1 METFKRLLTYSKPYT
16 WRIIISAIASLVV
29 GGMDSGFAYLAGPA
43 LKQIFSDNNR
53 LLLQLLPMAIIAIF
67 LLRGLSRYV
76 NEYFIRTAGQLA
88 IQDIRN
94 EIYRKNMALSIGY
107 FASNQTGSLMSRVL
121 NDVTMMQEGVA
132 NVITSFFRDGFGA
145 LSLLGL
151 IFYLNWKL
159 ALIAFLVI
167 PASVV
172 PAQKIG
178 RRIKKASQESQGRMG
193 ELTSILQ
200 ESFSGIK
207 VIKAFALE
215 PREVAKFAAANLGF
229 YRFMRKGIKYEG
241 VSVPIM
247 ELLTSLG
254 IAGVLWFGGYQVI
267 SGAMKPEALLS
278 FIAAM
283 VLLFNPIKKLSGT
296 FNTLQRSLGAA
307 ERVFASI
314 DELPEIVDPALP
326 VTLEQARGDVQ
337 FRDVWFTYGDQEEW
351 VLSGIDIEARRG
363 EIVALV
369 GPSGGGKTTL
379 VSLIT
384 RFYDVSRGT
393 VLLDGNDIR
402 TLRLQDLLG
411 NVALVDQ
418 ETILFNDTIA
428 NNIRYGRPDAT
439 DASVE
444 AAARAA
450 FAHDFIMEMPE
461 GYATGIGDR
470 GVRLSG
476 GQRQRLCIARAI
488 LKDAPV
494 LILDEATSALDTESE
509 QMVQQALNNLMRN
522 RTTFVIAHRL
532 STVLHADRIVVLEG
546 GRIVESGSHS
556 QLLALDGTYRRLYD
570 MQFQES

>member
-1 METFKRLLTYSKPYT
+1 METFKRLLTYSRPYT

-29 GGMDSGFAYLAGPA
+29 GGMDSGFAYLAGPM

-53 LLLQLLPMAIIAIF
+53 LLLQLLPIAIIAIF
-67 LLRGLSRYV
+67 LVRGLARYV

-94 EIYRKNMALSIGY
+94 EIYRSNMGLSIGF
-107 FASNQTGSLMSRVL
+107 FARQQTGNLMSRVL

-132 NVITSFFRDGFGA
+132 NVITSLFRDGFGA
-145 LSLLGL
+145 ISLLVL

-159 ALIAFLVI
+159 AIIAFLVI

-172 PAQKIG
+172 PARKIG
-178 RRIKKASQESQGRMG
+178 KRIKAASQESQGRMG
-193 ELTSILQ
+193 ALTSILQ

-215 PREVAKFAAANLGF
+215 PREVARFTDANREF
-229 YRFMRKGIKYEG
+229 YHFMRKGIKYEG
-241 VSVPIM
+241 LSVPVM

-267 SGAMKPEALLS
+267 SGGMKPEALLS
-278 FIAAM
+278 FITAM
-283 VLLFNPIKKLSGT
+283 ILLFNPIKKLSGT

-307 ERVFASI
+307 ERVFDSI
-314 DELPEIVDPALP
+314 DERSEIIEPATP
-326 VTLEQARGDVQ
+326 VALERARGDVALC
-337 FRDVWFTYGDQEEW
+337 DVWFAYGDQEEW
-351 VLSGIDIEARRG
+351 VLRQIDLEAKKG
-363 EIVALV
+363 EIIALV

-384 RFYDVSRGT
+384 RFYDVRRGSIQI
-393 VLLDGNDIR
+393 DGIDIKD
-402 TLRLQDLLG
+402 LRLRDLLG
-411 NVALVDQ
+411 QIALVDQ
-418 ETILFNDTIA
+418 ETILFNETIA
-428 NNIRYGRPDAT
+428 NNIRNGRPDAT
-439 DASVE
+439 DAEVE

-450 FAHDFIMEMPE
+450 FAHDFIVEMPD
-461 GYATGIGDR
+461 GYATSIGDR

-488 LKDAPV
+488 LKDAPI

-509 QMVQQALNNLMRN
+509 QMVQQALNNLMTN

-546 GRIVESGSHS
+546 GRIVESGSHN
-556 QLLALDGTYRRLYD
+556 QLLALDGVYRRLYD

>member
-1 METFKRLLTYSKPYT
+1 METLKRLLTYSKPYT
-16 WRIIISAIASLVV
+16 WRIVISAVASLVV
-29 GGMDSGFAYLAGPA
+29 GGMDSGFAYLAGPM

-53 LLLQLLPMAIIAIF
+53 LLLQLLPLAIIAIF

-94 EIYRKNMALSIGY
+94 EIYRKNMGLSLGF
-107 FASNQTGSLMSRVL
+107 FARHQTGSLMSRVL

-132 NVITSFFRDGFGA
+132 SVITSFFRDGFGA

-172 PAQKIG
+172 PARKIG
-178 RRIKKASQESQGRMG
+178 KRIKNASQESQGRMG
-193 ELTSILQ
+193 NLTSILQ

-215 PREVAKFAAANLGF
+215 PREVAKFTAANREF
-229 YRFMRKGIKYEG
+229 YHFMRKGIKYEG
-241 VSVPIM
+241 VSVPVM

-283 VLLFNPIKKLSGT
+283 ILLFNPIKKLSGT

-307 ERVFASI
+307 ERVFSSI
-314 DELPEIVDPALP
+314 DEQPEIVEPSSP
-326 VTLEQARGDVQ
+326 VVLERAGGEVT
-337 FRDVWFTYGDQEEW
+337 FRDVWFAYGGQEEW
-351 VLSGIDIEARRG
+351 VLREIDLEARRG

-384 RFYDVSRGT
+384 RFYDVSRGA

-402 TLRLQDLLG
+402 TLGLRDLLA

-439 DASVE
+439 DARVE

-450 FAHDFIMEMPE
+450 FAHDFITEMPD
-461 GYATGIGDR
+461 GYATSIGDR

-546 GRIVESGSHS
+546 GRIVESGNHN

>member
-1 METFKRLLTYSKPYT
+1 METLKRLLTYSKPYT
-16 WRIIISAIASLVV
+16 WRIVISAVASLVV
-29 GGMDSGFAYLAGPA
+29 GGMDSGFAYLAGPM

-53 LLLQLLPMAIIAIF
+53 LLLQLLPLAIIAIF

-94 EIYRKNMALSIGY
+94 EIYRKNMGLSLGF
-107 FASNQTGSLMSRVL
+107 FARHQTGSLMSRVL

-132 NVITSFFRDGFGA
+132 SVITSFFRDGFGA

-172 PAQKIG
+172 PARKIG
-178 RRIKKASQESQGRMG
+178 KRIKNASQESQGRMG
-193 ELTSILQ
+193 NLTSILQ

-215 PREVAKFAAANLGF
+215 PREVAKFTAANREF
-229 YRFMRKGIKYEG
+229 YHFMRKGIKYEG
-241 VSVPIM
+241 VSVPVM

-283 VLLFNPIKKLSGT
+283 ILLFNPIKKLSGT

-307 ERVFASI
+307 ERVFSSI
-314 DELPEIVDPALP
+314 DEQPEIVEPTSPLVLERVRGE
-326 VTLEQARGDVQ
+326 VT
-337 FRDVWFTYGDQEEW
+337 FRDVWFAYGDQEDW
-351 VLSGIDIEARRG
+351 VLREINLEARRG

-384 RFYDVSRGT
+384 RFYDVSRGA

-402 TLRLQDLLG
+402 TLRLQDLLTH
-411 NVALVDQ
+411 VALVDQ

-439 DASVE
+439 DARVE

-450 FAHDFIMEMPE
+450 FAHDFITEMPD
-461 GYATGIGDR
+461 GYATSIGDR

-532 STVLHADRIVVLEG
+532 STVLHADRIVVLDA
-546 GRIVESGSHS
+546 GRIVESGNHS
-556 QLLALDGTYRRLYD
+556 QLLVLDGTYRRLYD

>member
-16 WRIIISAIASLVV
+16 WRIVISAIASLVV
-29 GGMDSGFAYLAGPA
+29 GGMDSGFAYLAGPM

-53 LLLQLLPMAIIAIF
+53 LLLQLLPLAIIAIF

-94 EIYRKNMALSIGY
+94 EIYQKNMGLSLGF
-107 FASNQTGSLMSRVL
+107 FARNQTGSLMSRVL

-132 NVITSFFRDGFGA
+132 SVITSFFRDGFGA

-159 ALIAFLVI
+159 AIIAFLVI

-172 PAQKIG
+172 PARKIG
-178 RRIKKASQESQGRMG
+178 RRIKNASQESQGRMG
-193 ELTSILQ
+193 NLTSILQ

-215 PREVAKFAAANLGF
+215 TREVAKFTAANREF
-229 YRFMRKGIKYEG
+229 YHFMRKGIKYEG
-241 VSVPIM
+241 VSVPVM

-278 FIAAM
+278 FITAM
-283 VLLFNPIKKLSGT
+283 ILLFNPIKKLSGT

-307 ERVFASI
+307 ERVFSSI
-314 DELPEIVDPALP
+314 DEQPEIVEPSLP
-326 VTLEQARGDVQ
+326 VALERARGEVT
-337 FRDVWFTYGDQEEW
+337 FRDVWFAYGDQDEW
-351 VLSGIDIEARRG
+351 VLREIDLEARRG

-384 RFYDVSRGT
+384 RFYDVSRGA

-402 TLRLQDLLG
+402 SLMLRDLLG

-439 DASVE
+439 NAQVE

-450 FAHDFIMEMPE
+450 FAHDFITEMPE
-461 GYATGIGDR
+461 GYATRIGDR

-532 STVLHADRIVVLEG
+532 STVLHADRIVVLDG
-546 GRIVESGSHS
+546 GRIVESGNHN